1 MIRFFK
7 TYKTNI
13 NENASTS
20 KGIRNLLE
28 DAEKESYNKLSQ
40 NLDDMSKK
48 EEETD
53 LILPCN
59 YKLFYN
65 IIQQDYRINNKF
77 NYYEFI
83 FNVVIDIEK
92 FINNTKKVPIN
103 EKIHILIKT
112 ILNDVINNNLQLH
125 VNGVLSISVI
135 FNNNFI
141 IQCPFKNKYDLDKDK
156 LIKRI
161 QDHVQSSSEY
171 VLDKILFRIKFIEN
185 DSRPCIR

>member
-125 VNGVLSISVI
+125 VN
-135 FNNNFI
+135 
-141 IQCPFKNKYDLDKDK
+141 Y
-156 LIKRI
+156 
-161 QDHVQSSSEY
+161 Y
-171 VLDKILFRIKFIEN
+171 
-185 DSRPCIR
+185 

>member
-20 KGIRNLLE
+20 KGIRNLL
-28 DAEKESYNKLSQ
+28 
-40 NLDDMSKK
+40 DDGEK

-185 DSRPCIR
+185 DSRPCIS